1 MIAIFAVRLTQ
12 SPQAVD
18 ADDITRLRSFGFTDG
33 QIHEL
38 VNVISY
44 YNCLNRMTAGLGL
57 R

>member
-1 MIAIFAVRLTQ
+1 MFAARLTQ

-18 ADDITRLRSFGFTDG
+18 ANDITRLRSFGLTDG

-38 VNVISY
+38 VNVVSY
-44 YNCLNRMTAGLGL
+44 YNCLNRMTAGFGL